1 MNIFSNNLSNDSSN
15 TDKKLFTWHNWVSI
29 KFHDRVFGYLEYYD
43 SRIRNYKRVNEGGM
57 FTTKTF
63 ARMFLLLFPATF
75 LMTSLRYVLASMLSQ
90 IYPLLGSYF
99 CIPFLFIIRKGV
111 FFHEA

>member
-1 MNIFSNNLSNDSSN
+1 
-15 TDKKLFTWHNWVSI
+15 
-29 KFHDRVFGYLEYYD
+29 VFGYLEYYD